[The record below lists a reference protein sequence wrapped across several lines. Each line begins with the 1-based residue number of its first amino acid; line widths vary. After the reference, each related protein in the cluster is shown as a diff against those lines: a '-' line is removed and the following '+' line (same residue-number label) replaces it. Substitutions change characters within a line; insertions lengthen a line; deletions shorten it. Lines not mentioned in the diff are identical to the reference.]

1 MLDASAFPELM
12 KPKQSMLDTKWT
24 LVSYLS
30 CKEDKKGEGTC
41 MGLKSQDRDTLLVPV
56 IGCNSKK
63 VLLLRM
69 LLINKL

>member
-41 MGLKSQDRDTLLVPV
+41 MGLKSQDRDTLLVSV
-56 IGCNSKK
+56 IGCNSNRI
-63 VLLLRM
+63 LLRR
-69 LLINKL
+69 KLQV